1 MAVAL
6 STGNRVA
13 KTRQA
18 RSDATHRN
26 ARDAMDIRVRRRR
39 RARGSEGVG
48 GARVDP
54 YTYSFV
60 LTASPEIR
68 G

>member
-18 RSDATHRN
+18 RTDATHRN

-39 RARGSEGVG
+39 ERAGEWRRRRF
-48 GARVDP
+48 AR
-54 YTYSFV
+54 
-60 LTASPEIR
+60 
-68 G
+68 